1 MTTNEKNLDNYQT
14 HLKILSSENTLVYE
28 ELVEECRKKLH
39 SFDEDN
45 IFRAFLLC
53 YEANKETYRKSG
65 EPNYL
70 HSVRVAILVMRMLA
84 VDETS
89 VISALL
95 HDIYET
101 SDIYNQEFLQEKFG
115 PQVAMIVDNV
125 NKIQRIQTRKIN
137 LAEQLENY
145 RTILVSLFTDVRI
158 LLVKLADRL
167 HDMQTIEYLKPESQ
181 KQLAYETLYVY
192 CPFINRIGLY
202 EIRWQLEDLSFKIL
216 DPPKYHEI
224 EEKLAVSKVDREKY
238 IDVIIKPLKAKL
250 DSDLLLKQLG
260 VKYSISGR
268 SKHIFSIHNKILN
281 RKLSFEELYD
291 IFALRIIAD
300 TDNPNICH
308 YIYGVIASVYPPA
321 AMTFKDYIWA
331 PKKNGYQSIHAGV
344 ITLDNKVIEVQIRTE
359 KMHLG
364 SEKGVAAHFRYK
376 SNNVGETS
384 IMEDKKVNTW
394 LSELRE
400 LFEQSETSSI
410 EEMLSKV
417 NRNFFLDDV
426 HVLTPKN
433 NHVALPHESIPL
445 DYAFKIH
452 TRIGHHYIGA
462 KVNSVV
468 VPIDYK
474 LKNADLVEIIT
485 SETGEPQEDWL
496 NYVVTPRAVSY
507 IRKYVKEK
515 EKKLIEKGK
524 AILSNTCETEGVELS
539 DKKIEGLIFS
549 YEIKSV
555 KQLYIDLA
563 TGAFDVAY
571 AISYMKYSDTEN
583 FVAKKAKK
591 AIKAPIKKTPTE
603 IYVHIVTV
611 GRINWDLFAEVVL
624 EVDNINIV
632 GASIKK
638 NETDSLMQIIFDNT
652 SIESVRNFANRIK
665 IINGIQ
671 SVEIL

>member
-1 MTTNEKNLDNYQT
+1 MNTNEKNLENYQT
-14 HLKILSSENTLVYE
+14 HLKILSSENQIVYE
-28 ELVEECRKKLH
+28 ELIEECKLKLH
-39 SFDEDN
+39 TFDEDD
-45 IFRAFLLC
+45 IFKAFLLC
-53 YEANKETYRKSG
+53 YEVNKDSYRKSG
-65 EPNYL
+65 EPNFL
-70 HSVRVAILVMRMLA
+70 HSVQVALLVMRMLA
-84 VDETS
+84 VDETT

-95 HDIYET
+95 HDIYEI
-101 SDIYNQEFLQEKFG
+101 SDIYNEEFIREKFG
-115 PQVAMIVDNV
+115 SQVAMIVDNV

-167 HDMQTIEYLKPESQ
+167 HDMQTIEFLKPESQ
-181 KQLAYETLYVY
+181 QQLAYETLYVY

-202 EIRWQLEDLSFKIL
+202 EIRWQLEDLSFKVL
-216 DPPKYHEI
+216 DPAKYHEI

-238 IDVIIKPLKAKL
+238 INEIIKPLKAKL
-250 DSDLLLKQLG
+250 ESDQLLQQLG
-260 VKYSISGR
+260 IKFSISGR

-281 RKLSFEELYD
+281 RKISFEELYD
-291 IFALRIIAD
+291 IFALRVIAE

-321 AMTFKDYIWA
+321 TMTFKDYIWA
-331 PKKNGYQSIHAGV
+331 PKKNGYRSIHAGV
-344 ITLDNKVIEVQIRTE
+344 ITADNKVIEVQIRTE
-359 KMHLG
+359 KMHLD

-376 SNNVGETS
+376 SNNVDERS
-384 IMEDKKVNTW
+384 IMEDKKVDNW

-433 NHVALPHESIPL
+433 DHVALPHEAIPL

-474 LKNADLVEIIT
+474 LKNGDLVEIIT
-485 SETGEPQEDWL
+485 SETGEPKADWL

-507 IRKYVKEK
+507 IRRYVKEN
-515 EKKLIEKGK
+515 EKKLVEKGK
-524 AILSNTCETEGVELS
+524 ALLLNACESEGIELKN
-539 DKKIEGLIFS
+539 KKIEGLIFS
-549 YEIKSV
+549 YEITSAN
-555 KQLYIDLA
+555 QFYIDLA
-563 TGAFDVAY
+563 TGAFDVAL
-571 AISYMKYSDTEN
+571 AISYLKYSNTEN
-583 FVAKKAKK
+583 FIAKKAKK
-591 AIKAPIKKTPTE
+591 AVKTPIKKTPTE
-603 IYVHIVTV
+603 IYVYVVAT
-611 GRINWDLFAEVVL
+611 GKINWDLFSEIVL
-624 EVDNINIV
+624 EVDNISIV

-638 NETDSLMQIIFDNT
+638 NESDSSIQIIFDNT
-652 SIESVRNFANRIK
+652 PIENVRNFANRIK

-671 SVEIL
+671 SVEII

>member
-1 MTTNEKNLDNYQT
+1 MTTNEKILKNYET
-14 HLKILSSENTLVYE
+14 HLKMLSNDNITVYQ
-28 ELVEECRKKLH
+28 ELIEECQKKLH

-45 IFRAFLLC
+45 IFKAFILN

-70 HSVRVAILVMRMLA
+70 HSVRVAVLLMKMLS

-89 VISALL
+89 VLSALL
-95 HDIYET
+95 HDIYDT
-101 SDIYNQEFLQEKFG
+101 SEVYNEVFIEEKFG
-115 PQVAMIVDNV
+115 EQVAMIVDNV

-137 LAEQLENY
+137 LQEQLENY

-167 HDMQTIEYLKPESQ
+167 HDMQTIEFLKPESQ
-181 KQLAYETLYVY
+181 QQLAYETLYVY

-216 DPPKYHEI
+216 DPTKYHEI
-224 EEKLAVSKVDREKY
+224 EEKLAISKDDREKY
-238 IDVIIKPLKAKL
+238 ISVIIQPLKEKL
-250 DSDLLLKQLG
+250 ESDLLLKQLG
-260 VKYSISGR
+260 VKFSITGR

-291 IFALRIIAD
+291 IFALRVIAE

-308 YIYGVIASVYPPA
+308 YIYGIIASVYPPA

-344 ITLDNKVIEVQIRTE
+344 ITGDNKVVEVQIRTDR
-359 KMHLG
+359 MHLD

-384 IMEDKKVNTW
+384 IMEDTKVNNW

-400 LFEQSETSSI
+400 LFEQNETSSI
-410 EEMLSKV
+410 EEMLGKV

-433 NHVALPHESIPL
+433 AHVSLPHESIPI

-474 LKNADLVEIIT
+474 LKNGDLVEIIT
-485 SETGEPQEDWL
+485 SETGEPQAEWL
-496 NYVVTPRAVSY
+496 NYVVTPRAISY
-507 IRKYVKEK
+507 IRRYVKEN
-515 EKKLIEKGK
+515 ERKLVEAGK
-524 AILSNTCETEGVELS
+524 AILAKACAKEGIELKN
-539 DKKIEGLIFS
+539 KKIEGLIFS
-549 YEIKSV
+549 YEINSV
-555 KQLYIDLA
+555 NQLYMDLA
-563 TGAFDVAY
+563 TGAFDVTL
-571 AISYMKYSDTEN
+571 AISYMKYSNTEN
-583 FVAKKAKK
+583 FVAKKIKK
-591 AIKAPIKKTPTE
+591 VTKAPIKKTETE
-603 IYVHIVTV
+603 IYVYIVIA
-611 GRINWDLFAEVVL
+611 GKINWDLFSEIVL
-624 EVDNINIV
+624 EIENINIV

-638 NETDSLMQIIFDNT
+638 NESDSSIQIIFDDT
-652 SIESVRNFANRIK
+652 PIENVRNFTNRIK

>member
-1 MTTNEKNLDNYQT
+1 MTTNEKKLDNYLE
-14 HLKILSSENTLVYE
+14 HLDILESETVPLYE
-28 ELVEECRKKLH
+28 ELIEVCQKKLH

-45 IFRAFLLC
+45 IYKAFVLC

-65 EPNYL
+65 APNYW
-70 HSVRVAILVMRMLA
+70 HSVEVAILLMKMLS

-95 HDIYET
+95 HDIYDT
-101 SDIYNQEFLQEKFG
+101 SEIYNEEYIEQKFG
-115 PQVAMIVDNV
+115 QQVAMIVDNV

-137 LAEQLENY
+137 LQEQLENY

-167 HDMQTIEYLKPESQ
+167 HDMQTIEHLKPESQ
-181 KQLAYETLYVY
+181 QQLAYETLYVY

-216 DPPKYHEI
+216 DPAKYYEI
-224 EEKLAVSKVDREKY
+224 EEKLAISKVDREKY
-238 IDVIIKPLKAKL
+238 IALIIQPLKEKL
-250 DSDLLLKQLG
+250 DSDLLLLKLG
-260 VKYSISGR
+260 IKYAITGR

-291 IFALRIIAD
+291 IFALRVIVESN
-300 TDNPNICH
+300 NPNICH

-344 ITLDNKVIEVQIRTE
+344 ITGDNKVIEVQIRTE
-359 KMHLG
+359 MMHLD

-384 IMEDKKVNTW
+384 IMEDKKVNNW
-394 LSELRE
+394 LSELRD

-410 EEMLSKV
+410 EEMLGKV

-433 NHVALPHESIPL
+433 AHVALPNDSVPI

-474 LKNADLVEIIT
+474 LKNGDLVEIIT
-485 SETGEPQEDWL
+485 SESAEPQVEWL
-496 NYVVTPRAVSY
+496 NYVVTPRAISY
-507 IRKYVKEK
+507 IRKFVKEN
-515 EKKLIEKGK
+515 EKKLIDQGK
-524 AILSNTCETEGVELS
+524 VILLNACETGGIEF
-539 DKKIEGLIFS
+539 KKAKLEGLILA
-549 YEIKSV
+549 YEISSIN
-555 KQLYIDLA
+555 QFYMELA
-563 TGAFDVAY
+563 TGEFEVAY
-571 AISYMKYSDTEN
+571 AISYIKYSNLEN
-583 FVAKKAKK
+583 FVPKKNKKATK
-591 AIKAPIKKTPTE
+591 ALVKNTATE
-603 IYVHIVTV
+603 IYVYIVV
-611 GRINWDLFAEVVL
+611 AGRINWDLFSEVVL
-624 EVDNINIV
+624 DVDNINIV

-638 NETDSLMQIIFDNT
+638 NESDSSIQIIFDDT
-652 SIESVRNFANRIK
+652 PIENVRNFANRIK

>member
-1 MTTNEKNLDNYQT
+1 MTSNEKILDNYQT
-14 HLKILSSENTLVYE
+14 HLKILSADNAIVYE
-28 ELVEECRKKLH
+28 ELIEVCKKKLH

-45 IFRAFLLC
+45 IFTAFLLC
-53 YEANKETYRKSG
+53 YEANKDTYRKSG

-70 HSVRVAILVMRMLA
+70 HSVRVAILVMRMLL

-101 SDIYNQEFLQEKFG
+101 SDIYNEEFIEQKFG

-167 HDMQTIEYLKPESQ
+167 HDMQTIEFLKPESQ
-181 KQLAYETLYVY
+181 QQLAYETLYVY

-224 EEKLAVSKVDREKY
+224 EEKLAISKDDREKY
-238 IDVIIKPLKAKL
+238 IAVIIQPLKEKL
-250 DSDLLLKQLG
+250 ESDLLLKQLG
-260 VKYSISGR
+260 IKFSISGR

-291 IFALRIIAD
+291 IFALRIIAE

-344 ITLDNKVIEVQIRTE
+344 ITADNKVIEVQIRTDR
-359 KMHLG
+359 MHLD

-376 SNNVGETS
+376 SNNVDQTS
-384 IMEDKKVNTW
+384 IMEDKKVDNW

-400 LFEQSETSSI
+400 LFEQSESSSI

-433 NHVALPHESIPL
+433 DHVALPHESIPI

-462 KVNSVV
+462 KVNSTV

-474 LKNADLVEIIT
+474 LKNGDLVEIIT
-485 SETGEPQEDWL
+485 SETGEPQAEWL

-507 IRKYVKEK
+507 IRRYVKEN

-524 AILSNTCETEGVELS
+524 SILLKACSSEGIELKE
-539 DKKIEGLIFS
+539 KKIEGLIFS

-555 KQLYIDLA
+555 NQFYIDLA
-563 TGAFDVAY
+563 NGTFDVSY
-571 AISYMKYSDTEN
+571 AISYLKYSNTEN

-591 AIKAPIKKTPTE
+591 TVKAPIKKTATE
-603 IYVHIVTV
+603 IYVYIVST
-611 GRINWDLFAEVVL
+611 GKINWDLFAEVVL

-638 NETDSLMQIIFDNT
+638 NESDSSIQIIFDDT
-652 SIESVRNFANRIK
+652 PIESVRNFANRIK